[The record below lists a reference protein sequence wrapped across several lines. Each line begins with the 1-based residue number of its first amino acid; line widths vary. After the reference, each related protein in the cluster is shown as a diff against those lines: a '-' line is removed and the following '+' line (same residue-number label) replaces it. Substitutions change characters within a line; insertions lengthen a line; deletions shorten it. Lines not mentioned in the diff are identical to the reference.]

1 VDSYALV
8 VSDLVDSTALVTA
21 LGDRRAAEILA
32 EHDHLA
38 RELLA
43 EQGGREIDKSD
54 GFLLLFEDPHAAF
67 RWVRGYHAGLAALS
81 KELATEIPL
90 RARAGVHVGEVI
102 LRTNR
107 RDEVERGAKPI
118 EVEGVAKVI
127 AARLMGAAGPGRTF
141 FSSAAAN
148 RIHADDLV
156 WDSHGE
162 YVLRG
167 IREPIEILEAR
178 APGDAPY
185 LAPPDSAKARRAT
198 TSLGD
203 EPDAFIGRSEE
214 HRLLELAVED
224 GAPVVTLFGPA
235 GTGKTRLA
243 RRFAREQ
250 AVLLEGGAGFADLT
264 DARDLAGITNAV
276 ARMLEVELVA
286 GDPIAHIGR
295 ALAGRGKGIYVLDN
309 AEQVVEALA
318 RVLVAWTAAAPEAT
332 FVVTSREILRVQ
344 GEHVLAIGPLTVPP
358 RDAKPDE
365 IAEAEAVALFTARI
379 TQVQPQFELTP
390 DVAPAIAEIVRQL
403 DGIPLAI
410 ELAAA
415 RGRTLSPAAILER
428 LPRRFDLLS
437 SARRDTS
444 ARHATLRRAIDWSWG
459 LLLPWER
466 MALACTAVFS
476 GGFDLDAAEAIVDL
490 SAWRDAPFVLDVV
503 QALADK
509 SLLRAEPIPGSHEIR
524 YSLYESIREYAEE
537 QLMTPGAVVGP
548 DGRSASG
555 PEAAE
560 AAMVRHGRWFARL
573 ADPTT
578 QSTVL
583 ASPRRLYS
591 LDRGNLRIAIDRA
604 IAHGDVDIAG
614 GAGAAELTASLYL
627 GPMPAGIKLGE
638 RLLRWE
644 PLRKDARAHLAILR
658 AVAPLHH
665 AVGQATE
672 LLARTDE
679 MLPLAQSLGDTDAE
693 AFALCQRGV
702 ILTRLGDLDGAAAA
716 LDDALDRSRG
726 GRFAITEAQIHN
738 AIGIVRER
746 RHDMPSARAA
756 FQLALALARGA
767 GHPEVMCHMLISLG
781 DHFRMIGRPDDAKR
795 TGEEALQLARTLRAR
810 RHEAFVLSNLGDL
823 PLEAGRP
830 EEAGRYY
837 RAALAMCREMGFR
850 QHQGWVLSCLCE
862 VATWLGQT
870 DEAES
875 FLTEAWTIL
884 DEADER
890 MLLAATQVRR
900 AFLAFKKG
908 QPQDAQKALQD
919 ARRRAE
925 PADHTEVGRC
935 WARLQPIIAG

>member
-1 VDSYALV
+1 VDAYALV
-8 VSDLVDSTALVTA
+8 VSDLVDSTSLVTA
-21 LGDRRAAEILA
+21 LGDLRAATVLSQ
-32 EHDHLA
+32 HDRLA
-38 RELLA
+38 REILA

-54 GFLLLFEDPHAAF
+54 GFLLLFEDVGAAF
-67 RWVRGYHAGLAALS
+67 RWVRAYHAGLAALS
-81 KELATEIPL
+81 AELSLEIPL
-90 RARAGVHVGEVI
+90 RARAGVHVGDVV

-107 RDEVERGAKPI
+107 REDVERGAKPI

-127 AARLMGAAGPGRTF
+127 AARLMAAAGPGRTF
-141 FSSAAAN
+141 FSRAATN
-148 RIHADDLV
+148 WIKTDEVV

-162 YVLRG
+162 YLLRG
-167 IREPIEILEAR
+167 IREPVEILEAR
-178 APGDAPY
+178 APGQPPY

-203 EPDAFIGRSEE
+203 EPDEFIGRTEE
-214 HRLLELAVED
+214 HRLLALALEEGWRVI
-224 GAPVVTLFGPA
+224 TLFGPA

-250 AVLLEGGAGFADLT
+250 AVELEGGAGFADLT

-276 ARMLEVELVA
+276 ARMLDVELIA

-295 ALAGRGKGIYVLDN
+295 ALEGRGKALYVLDN
-309 AEQVVEALA
+309 AEHVVEPLA
-318 RVLVAWTAAAPEAT
+318 RVLPSWTEAAPEVT

-358 RDAKPDE
+358 RDAKPNE
-365 IAEAEAVALFTARI
+365 IAESEAVSLFTARML
-379 TQVQPQFELTP
+379 QVQPSFRMTP
-390 DVAPAIAEIVRQL
+390 EDAPTIAEIVRQL

-415 RGRTLSPAAILER
+415 RGRTLSPAGILER

-490 SAWRDAPFVLDVV
+490 GAWRDAPMTLDVI
-503 QALADK
+503 QALVDK
-509 SLLRAEPIPGSHEIR
+509 SLLRAEPVPGSHEIR
-524 YSLYESIREYAEE
+524 YSLYESIREYAED

-548 DGRSASG
+548 GGRSASG

-560 AAMVRHGRWFARL
+560 QAMLRHGRWFARL
-573 ADPTT
+573 ADPNT
-578 QSTVL
+578 QTLVL

-591 LDRGNLRIAIDRA
+591 LDRGNLRVAIDRA
-604 IAHGDVDIAG
+604 IAHGQVDIAA

-627 GPMPAGIKLGE
+627 GPMPTGIRLAE

-644 PLRKDARAHLAILR
+644 PLRSDPRGRLSILR
-658 AVAPLHH
+658 AAAPLYH

-679 MLPLAQSLGDTDAE
+679 MLPLAQSLGDKDAE
-693 AFALCQRGV
+693 AFALYQRGV
-702 ILTRLGDLDGAAAA
+702 IRTRLGDLDDATTALDAA
-716 LDDALDRSRG
+716 LERCRG
-726 GRFAITEAQIHN
+726 GRFAITESQIHN

-746 RHDMPSARAA
+746 RHDMPGARAA

-781 DHFRMIGRPDDAKR
+781 DHFRLVGRPADAKR
-795 TGEEALQLARTLRAR
+795 TGEEALQLARTIRAR

-823 PLEAGRP
+823 PLEDGRP
-830 EEAGRYY
+830 EEAGSYY
-837 RAALAMCREMGFR
+837 RASLAMCREMGFR
-850 QHQGWVLSCLCE
+850 QHQGWVLSSLGE
-862 VATWLGQT
+862 VETWLGRL
-870 DEAES
+870 DDAEGL
-875 FLTEAWTIL
+875 LTEAWTIL
-884 DEADER
+884 EEADER

-900 AFLAFKKG
+900 AFLLFKRG
-908 QPQDAQKALQD
+908 SIADAQKALDD
-919 ARRRAE
+919 ARKRAE
-925 PADHTEVGRC
+925 PTEHTEHGRC
-935 WARLQPIIAG
+935 WVRLQPLIAP